1 MYHSTHIN
9 HQFNHHNHV
18 NNFNQLNHVYNT
30 SDSDSYDSYD
40 DSDEEKHIKNIL
52 YSEWVNSVAAIVYI
66 KIKLDLQ
73 DLPDEDYRNNFEE
86 GVSSSTMAKM
96 IVDNYLKYP

>member
-1 MYHSTHIN
+1 MYHSTNIN
-9 HQFNHHNHV
+9 HQFNHQFNHL
-18 NNFNQLNHVYNT
+18 NNYNQLNHIYNT
-30 SDSDSYDSYD
+30 SDSDSYD

-86 GVSSSTMAKM
+86 GVTSTTMAKM
-96 IVDNYLKYP
+96 IIDNYLKYP

>member
-1 MYHSTHIN
+1 MYHSTHTN
-9 HQFNHHNHV
+9 HYNHHYNHL
-18 NNFNQLNHVYNT
+18 NNYNQLNHIYNT
-30 SDSDSYDSYD
+30 SDSDSYDS
-40 DSDEEKHIKNIL
+40 EEESKYIKNIL

-86 GVSSSTMAKM
+86 GVSSTTMAKM

>member
-9 HQFNHHNHV
+9 HQFNHQFNHL
-18 NNFNQLNHVYNT
+18 NNYNQLNHVYNT
-30 SDSDSYDSYD
+30 SDSANYD

-96 IVDNYLKYP
+96 IIDNYLKYP